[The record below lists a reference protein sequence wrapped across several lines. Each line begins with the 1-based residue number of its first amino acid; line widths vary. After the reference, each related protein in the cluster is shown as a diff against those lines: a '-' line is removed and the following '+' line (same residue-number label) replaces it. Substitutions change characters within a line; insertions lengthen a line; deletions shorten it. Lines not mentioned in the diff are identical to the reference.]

1 MGDFIHSYLHRTSK
15 LKKIQHRRVN
25 LFFMAAFTNN
35 VDNVFMLMATVRFIE
50 IEIEISYTEKG
61 NNLQKIYRG
70 VIRIKRIL
78 LMQMKKDKYDDGV
91 NSGGQTQ

>member
-1 MGDFIHSYLHRTSK
+1 
-15 LKKIQHRRVN
+15 
-25 LFFMAAFTNN
+25 MAAFTNN

-50 IEIEISYTEKG
+50 IEISYTEKG
-61 NNLQKIYRG
+61 NNIQKIYRG

-91 NSGGQTQ
+91 DSGGQTQ